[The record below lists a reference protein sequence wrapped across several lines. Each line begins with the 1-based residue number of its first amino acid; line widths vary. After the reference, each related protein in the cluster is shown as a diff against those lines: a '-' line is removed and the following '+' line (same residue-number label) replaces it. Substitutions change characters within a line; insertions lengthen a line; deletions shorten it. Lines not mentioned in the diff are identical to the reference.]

1 MNNISTVKDC
11 YGCGVCAITCPKK
24 IISIRLNENGFYVPY
39 LIDKRKCIDCGLCLN
54 VCAYV
59 KDEIAPLPSFDIK
72 SYAAWSKDKQ
82 IRYDSSSGGIS
93 FELGKYLIKQGY
105 KACGVKYDISNR
117 RAEHFIATTVEGFL
131 PSIGSKYIPSYT
143 FDGFSQFTRKD
154 KFFVVGTPCQIDSL
168 RHYVR
173 LMKIEDNFVLM
184 DFFCHGVPSMLMWNK
199 YLSSV
204 ERKLGINID
213 NICWRNKKTGW
224 HDSYVIG
231 VLNKSKS
238 KTDFDYYSLMSKGDL
253 FYKFFLGNK
262 CLGKA
267 CYDKCKYKMLSS
279 AADIR
284 IGDLWGTVYQEDE
297 DGVSGVVVFTDRG
310 LTILNGLVETV
321 YLRKEQHSIVLEGQM
336 KQAAKRP
343 ADYDWVSEQLK
354 KGSSL
359 EWIDLL
365 ILVRY
370 VLTNFPRIMRNRIN
384 RIFK

>member
-1 MNNISTVKDC
+1 M
-11 YGCGVCAITCPKK
+11 
-24 IISIRLNENGFYVPY
+24 
-39 LIDKRKCIDCGLCLN
+39 
-54 VCAYV
+54 
-59 KDEIAPLPSFDIK
+59 
-72 SYAAWSKDKQ
+72 
-82 IRYDSSSGGIS
+82 
-93 FELGKYLIKQGY
+93 
-105 KACGVKYDISNR
+105 
-117 RAEHFIATTVEGFL
+117 
-131 PSIGSKYIPSYT
+131 
-143 FDGFSQFTRKD
+143 
-154 KFFVVGTPCQIDSL
+154 
-168 RHYVR
+168 
-173 LMKIEDNFVLM
+173 
-184 DFFCHGVPSMLMWNK
+184 
-199 YLSSV
+199 
-204 ERKLGINID
+204 
-213 NICWRNKKTGW
+213 
-224 HDSYVIG
+224 
-231 VLNKSKS
+231 NKSKS

-336 KQAAKRP
+336 KQAAKRT